1 MKKLKTVFLLTFA
14 VSIFL
19 IGGCVK
25 SFTDIKPTPEV
36 PLYGLKGVGINSM
49 LFWSGTSKISSAES
63 ALHHL
68 SPVETHGFSHIV
80 LISCA
85 DWIIGL
91 QCKKYFQTKENVIR
105 VARLLVSQTNLHVVI
120 SLKAYKQ
127 KKIDGHPMS
136 NLNNQ
141 LEKSSKVQKSF
152 IAAWA
157 DIAEQL
163 SDVPRERLSFNLLN
177 EPEFQFPK
185 PSNSKRKAWEKI
197 ASDTIKA
204 IRKISPDRVI
214 IYEGIRKSLLA
225 RRFKKGNK
233 KGNYKYSMDLIIQ
246 PLDFRDI
253 VYGVHNYEP
262 GHFLQQAKYRSGTV
276 GKPHTESITQSVIK
290 DADRLSKWANK
301 HNVPVILSETG
312 CIGYVDGKTEG
323 PKNPNDCGKY
333 AADVYNAYV
342 KNGIPVTWWA
352 LEKEKTIYKRDSVS
366 EQKWMPDKRIPDEAL
381 FKGFQLK
388 ID

>member
-1 MKKLKTVFLLTFA
+1 MKKLKMVFFLTFT

-25 SFTDIKPTPEV
+25 SFTDIKPTQEV

-49 LFWSGTSKISSAES
+49 LFWSGTSKISSAEA

-68 SPVETHGFSHIV
+68 SPLETHGFSHIV

-91 QCKKYFQTKENVIR
+91 QCKTYFQTKENVIR
-105 VARLLVSQTNLHVVI
+105 VARLLVDQTSLHVVI
-120 SLKAYKQ
+120 SLKAYYQ
-127 KKIDGHPMS
+127 KKIDGKHIS
-136 NLNNQ
+136 LLNTQ
-141 LEKSSKVQKSF
+141 LEKSSKVQKTF

-177 EPEFQFPK
+177 EPEFEHPK

-214 IYEGIRKSLLA
+214 IYEGIAKSSPFPRK
-225 RRFKKGNK
+225 NK
-233 KGNYKYSMDLIIQ
+233 KGIYEYSSVDSIMQ

-262 GHFLQQAKYRSGTV
+262 EHFLQQAKYRSGTV

-290 DADRLSKWANK
+290 DANRLSKWANK
-301 HNVPVILSETG
+301 HNVPVILTETG

-352 LEKEKTIYKRDSVS
+352 LEKEKTIYKRDSGS
-366 EQKWMPDKRIPDEAL
+366 DKKWMPDKRIPDEAL

-388 ID
+388 SD

>member
-1 MKKLKTVFLLTFA
+1 MKKLKMVFFLTFT

-25 SFTDIKPTPEV
+25 SFTDIKPTQEV

-49 LFWSGTSKISSAES
+49 LFWSGTSKISSAEA

-177 EPEFQFPK
+177 EPEFEHPK

-214 IYEGIRKSLLA
+214 IYEGIGKSLFSS
-225 RRFKKGNK
+225 RE
-233 KGNYKYSMDLIIQ
+233 KGNYEYSMDLIIQ